1 MELRHLRYFV
11 AVAEDLSFSRAAERL
26 LVAQPALSTQIAQ
39 LEAELGVLLLDRNR
53 RSVRLTLAG
62 QAFLQDARG
71 LLRAADEAG
80 ERARRVSRGEEGQL
94 TIAFF
99 SAPTMIFLPEIVRHF
114 RSLHPGVS
122 LRLLELTPERQLP
135 ALVQGV
141 ADLGFT
147 RSLPPGYPQIVTQLL
162 FEERLLVVLPES
174 HRWAGRSALK
184 LAELAGEDF
193 VLLERSEASIFY
205 DHMISAC
212 RAAGFSPRVR
222 HSPNL
227 MATVVTLVAAEQGIS
242 LVPEG
247 VQNLRRQG
255 LRYVPL
261 RPAAA
266 PVPLLMSWPA
276 QAESPACASFRQ
288 LVLER
293 LDWIRRSFVGP

>member
-11 AVAEDLSFSRAAERL
+11 AVAEDLNFSRAAERL

-39 LEAELGVLLLDRNR
+39 LEAELGLVLLDRNR

-62 QAFLQDARG
+62 RAFLEDARE
-71 LLRAADEAG
+71 LLRGAEAAVQ
-80 ERARRVSRGEEGQL
+80 RARRVARGEQGQL
-94 TIAFF
+94 SIAFF
-99 SAPTMIFLPEIVRHF
+99 SAPTMIFLPELVRQYRAMF
-114 RSLHPGVS
+114 PAVS

-135 ALVQGV
+135 ALVAGEV
-141 ADLGFT
+141 DLGFT
-147 RSLPPGYPQIVTQLL
+147 RPIPPGYPQILTQTL
-162 FEERLLVVLPES
+162 FEERLLVVLPET
-174 HRWAGRSALK
+174 HRWAGRSFLK
-184 LAELAGEDF
+184 LEQLMGEDF
-193 VLLERSEASIFY
+193 VLLERGEASSLY
-205 DHMISAC
+205 DQVISAC
-212 RAAGFSPRVR
+212 QAAGFSPRIP

-261 RPAAA
+261 RPAAP
-266 PVPLLMSWPA
+266 PVPLMMSWPA

-288 LVLER
+288 LVQER
-293 LDWIRRSFVGP
+293 LDWIKRSFVAP

>member
-39 LEAELGVLLLDRNR
+39 LEAELGVVLLDRNR

-62 QAFLQDARG
+62 QSFLLDARG
-71 LLRAADEAG
+71 LLRGAEEAV
-80 ERARRVSRGEEGQL
+80 ERARRVARGQQGQL
-94 TIAFF
+94 TVAFF
-99 SAPTMIFLPEIVRHF
+99 SAPTMIFLPVIVKHY
-114 RSLHPGVS
+114 RSLFPGIS
-122 LRLLELTPERQLP
+122 LRLLELTPERQLS
-135 ALVQGV
+135 ALLQGQ

-147 RSLPPGYPQIVTQLL
+147 RVLPPGYPQIATQLL

-174 HRWAGRSALK
+174 HRWAGRSSLE
-184 LAELAGEDF
+184 LGELAAEDF
-193 VLLERSEASIFY
+193 VLLERSEASMFF
-205 DHMISAC
+205 DHIISAGQ
-212 RAAGFSPRVR
+212 AAGFSPRVL

-255 LRYVPL
+255 LRFVPL
-261 RPAAA
+261 SPALA

-276 QAESPACASFRQ
+276 RAESPACASFRQ
-288 LVLER
+288 LVVER
-293 LDWIRRSFVGP
+293 LDWIRRSFVGN

>member
-39 LEAELGVLLLDRNR
+39 LEAELGVVLLDRNR

-62 QAFLQDARG
+62 EGFLQDARG
-71 LLRAADEAG
+71 LLRAADEAS
-80 ERARRVSRGEEGQL
+80 ERARRVARGEQGQL
-94 TIAFF
+94 TVAFF
-99 SAPTMIFLPEIVRHF
+99 SAPTMIFLPEIVKHY
-114 RSLHPGVS
+114 RSLFPGIS

-135 ALVQGV
+135 ALLHGE

-147 RSLPPGYPQIVTQLL
+147 RVLPPGYPQITTQLL

-174 HRWAGRSALK
+174 HRWAGRSSLE
-184 LAELAGEDF
+184 LAELAAEDF
-193 VLLERSEASIFY
+193 VLLERSEASMFF
-205 DHMISAC
+205 DHIVSAC
-212 RAAGFSPRVR
+212 LTAGFSPRVL

-261 RPAAA
+261 SPAPA

-288 LVLER
+288 LVAER
-293 LDWIRRSFVGP
+293 LDWIKRSFVGT

>member
-80 ERARRVSRGEEGQL
+80 ERVRRVSRGEEGQL

-162 FEERLLVVLPES
+162 FEERLL
-174 HRWAGRSALK
+174 
-184 LAELAGEDF
+184 
-193 VLLERSEASIFY
+193 
-205 DHMISAC
+205 
-212 RAAGFSPRVR
+212 
-222 HSPNL
+222 
-227 MATVVTLVAAEQGIS
+227 
-242 LVPEG
+242 
-247 VQNLRRQG
+247 
-255 LRYVPL
+255 
-261 RPAAA
+261 
-266 PVPLLMSWPA
+266 SWPA
-276 QAESPACASFRQ
+276 RTFSCWNVPRLPSFMT
-288 LVLER
+288 
-293 LDWIRRSFVGP
+293 I

>member
-39 LEAELGVLLLDRNR
+39 LEAELGVVLLDRNR

-62 QAFLQDARG
+62 QAFLKDARE
-71 LLRAADEAG
+71 LLRGAETAA
-80 ERARRVSRGEEGQL
+80 ERARRVARGEEGQL
-94 TIAFF
+94 SIAFF
-99 SAPTMIFLPEIVRHF
+99 SAPTMIFLPELVRHY
-114 RSLHPGVS
+114 RSKFPGVS

-135 ALVQGV
+135 ALLQGE

-147 RSLPPGYPQIVTQLL
+147 RALPPGYPQIATQLV
-162 FEERLLVVLPES
+162 FEERLLAVMPET
-174 HRWAGRSALK
+174 HRWAGRSFLK
-184 LAELAGEDF
+184 LEQLAGEDF

-212 RAAGFSPRVR
+212 RAVGFSPRVR

-261 RPAAA
+261 RPAAP

-288 LVLER
+288 LVVER
-293 LDWIRRSFVGP
+293 LDWIKRSFVGP